1 MDSWLVWVHALKQLG
16 SLTTIRSLVDVE
28 RVGEGPLA
36 GAVCGFGGCL
46 GTRGS
51 LIINEAI
58 LYCYSLAIKGCAT
71 YALIWHRP
79 KTITCSGESSRG
91 VDRPRPTLGGWC
103 VRTL

>member
-1 MDSWLVWVHALKQLG
+1 MACLDACTHKQLG

-28 RVGEGPLA
+28 RSAKFPLA

-58 LYCYSLAIKGCAT
+58 LLYCYSLAVKA
-71 YALIWHRP
+71 
-79 KTITCSGESSRG
+79 
-91 VDRPRPTLGGWC
+91 
-103 VRTL
+103 VRLMH